1 MPRPPI
7 TQTALVAFVALV
19 ALVARPLCAQ
29 QTAIEVSP
37 DRAPAVSGARDRS
50 PAFGPHASPTSAV
63 AIQVV
68 GSHVLAAREDDP
80 MWAKAQ
86 LIDGFKVFDPK
97 EDGEPSMRTTAK
109 IAYDARTLYILV
121 RMYDPHPDSIVALL
135 SRRDVRTPS
144 EWIKV
149 MIDAYHDKRSG
160 VELAVNPVGVKR
172 DYAIYNDQDEDES
185 WDGVWDVVTRV
196 DNQGWIAEFKIP
208 LSQLRFASKPSHT
221 FGLMIWRDVAR
232 TQERSSWPSYK
243 RNKTGLVSQF
253 GEVSGIDGIEAPR
266 RLEIQPYSVT
276 KNFQQQR
283 DLPAGTAYDR
293 VSTQTIGAD
302 VKFGLSSNL
311 TLDATINPDFGQ
323 VEADPASLNL
333 SAFELFFQERR
344 PFFTE
349 GAGIFNSF
357 SIDCN
362 NGSCSGLF
370 YPRRI
375 GRSPQLSGNFYDA
388 TTPQF
393 TPISAAAKLSGRLP
407 GGMSIGI
414 LDAVTEQVR
423 SPSGNTVEPQANY
436 FVARIMQDLR
446 GGSSGVGMML
456 TATNRFLDGD
466 SDPFLRKSAYTGGLD
481 WRHRFASNN
490 YEASGWFV
498 GSLVNGA
505 APAIARLQRNSSH
518 GFLRPDGGLPYDS
531 TRTSLDGGG
540 ASFVLSKTGGG
551 ITRFNI
557 SYQHLTPGFEMN
569 DLGFQTRVDEQSAS
583 GWFALQFI
591 EATSAYRRLGVNFN
605 VWRQWTSNGLPTN
618 GGGNINANA
627 QLTNFWW
634 VFGGLNVNNVGVES
648 FDDRFARGGP
658 AVRRASQGS
667 AWLGFE
673 GDSRKALVP
682 NFFASWYS
690 GDAGYTKGYDL
701 NPGVSFRASSRM
713 QGQLRVGY
721 SSGTNDT
728 QWYGNDGVIGND
740 TTHYT
745 FARLDQ
751 RTINVSARF
760 DVTMTPRLSLQ
771 LYAQPFVTTGHYTN
785 WRELDN
791 PKAQRYEDRF
801 KAYSGAGSALS
812 DFNYKQFRSNT
823 VLRWEYRPGSTLFL
837 VWSQGREQYDR
848 DLGVFSAPRD
858 LRNLFATQPNN
869 TFLIKASYWFS
880 M

>member
-1 MPRPPI
+1 MRFPPI
-7 TQTALVAFVALV
+7 TLVVLALAAARVAAAQERAPNVA
-19 ALVARPLCAQ
+19 VARPGVNGGSAE
-29 QTAIEVSP
+29 A
-37 DRAPAVSGARDRS
+37 AGPA
-50 PAFGPHASPTSAV
+50 GPRASPTSAV
-63 AIQVV
+63 ARQVV

-80 MWAKAQ
+80 LWAQAQ

-97 EDGEPSMRTTAK
+97 EDGEPAMRTTAK
-109 IAYDARTLYILV
+109 VAYDARNLYILV

-149 MIDAYHDKRSG
+149 MIDPYHDKRSG
-160 VELAVNPVGVKR
+160 VELAVNPAGVKR

-185 WDGVWDVVTRV
+185 WDGVWDVATRV
-196 DNQGWIAEFKIP
+196 DSQGWIAEFKIP
-208 LSQLRFASKPSHT
+208 LSQLRFAEKPSHT
-221 FGLMIWRDVAR
+221 FGLMIWRDIAR
-232 TQERSSWPSYK
+232 TQERSSWPAYK

-253 GEVSGIDGIEAPR
+253 GEVTGIDGIATPR

-283 DLPAGTAYDR
+283 DLPTTTAYDR
-293 VSTQTIGAD
+293 VTSQTIGAD
-302 VKFGLSSNL
+302 IKFGLSSNL

-357 SIDCN
+357 SLDCN
-362 NGSCSGLF
+362 DGSCQGLF

-375 GRSPQLSGNFYDA
+375 GRSPQLSGYFYDA

-393 TPISAAAKLSGRLP
+393 TPISAAAKISGRLP
-407 GGMSIGI
+407 GGTSIGI

-423 SPSGNTVEPQANY
+423 APAGNTVEPQANY

-446 GGSSGVGMML
+446 GGNSGVGMML
-456 TATNRFLDGD
+456 TASNRVLDRD
-466 SDPFLRKSAYTGGLD
+466 SDPYLRKSAYAGGLD

-498 GSLVNGA
+498 GSLVDGA

-518 GFLRPDGGLPYDS
+518 GFLRPDGGLTYDS
-531 TRTSLDGGG
+531 TRTSLGGGG
-540 ASFVLSKTGGG
+540 ASIGLSKTGGG
-551 ITRFNI
+551 ITRFNV
-557 SYQHLTPGFEMN
+557 SYQHLSPGFEIN
-569 DLGFQTRVDEQSAS
+569 DLGFQSRVDQQSMS
-583 GWFALQFI
+583 GWFGLQFN
-591 EATSAYRRLGVNFN
+591 EPTSVYRRLGVNFN
-605 VWRQWTSNGLPTN
+605 AWRQWTSAGLPTN
-618 GGGNINANA
+618 GGGNINGHA
-627 QLTNFWW
+627 QLANYWW
-634 VFGGLNVNNVGVES
+634 AFAGMNVNNVGFES

-658 AVRRASQGS
+658 AVRHASQGS

-673 GDSRKALVP
+673 GDSRKAIVP
-682 NFFASWYS
+682 NFFLSWYE
-690 GDAGYTKGYDL
+690 GDAGYTKGYSL
-701 NPGVSFRASSRM
+701 NPGFQFRASSRM
-713 QGQLRVGY
+713 QGRLSAGY
-721 SSGTNDT
+721 SNGTNDT
-728 QWYGNDGVIGND
+728 QFYRSYGDLGND
-740 TTHYT
+740 TTHFT

-751 RTINVSARF
+751 RTINITARF
-760 DVTMTPRLSLQ
+760 DVTMSPRLSLQ
-771 LYAQPFVTTGHYTN
+771 VYAQPFVTTGRFSN

-801 KAYSGAGSALS
+801 KPYGGAGSTLS

-837 VWSQGREQYDR
+837 VWSQGREQFDR
-848 DLGVFSAPRD
+848 DLGVFNAQQD
-858 LRNLFATQPNN
+858 LKNLFGTQPNN